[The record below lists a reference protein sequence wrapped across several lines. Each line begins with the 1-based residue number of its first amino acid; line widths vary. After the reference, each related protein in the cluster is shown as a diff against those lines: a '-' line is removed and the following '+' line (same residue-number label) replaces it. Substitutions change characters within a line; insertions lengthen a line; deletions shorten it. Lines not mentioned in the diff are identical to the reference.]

1 MTRHRAAAESA
12 LVAAT
17 HGAPL
22 CRAGEQAS
30 AGGIKHAEGRL
41 AAIVEVQRRLR
52 SADGAEVGG
61 TVAVARAVLSAW
73 QDGLVAALDRG
84 GLWPAYRRGGVEELE
99 ALVAALAGTLLT
111 RCAE

>member
-1 MTRHRAAAESA
+1 MPGR
-12 LVAAT
+12 
-17 HGAPL
+17 
-22 CRAGEQAS
+22 RAGER
-30 AGGIKHAEGRL
+30 GGIKHAEGRL
-41 AAIVEVQRRLR
+41 AAIVEAQRRLR

-73 QDGLVAALDRG
+73 QDGFVAALDRG

-99 ALVAALAGTLLT
+99 ALIAALAGTLLM